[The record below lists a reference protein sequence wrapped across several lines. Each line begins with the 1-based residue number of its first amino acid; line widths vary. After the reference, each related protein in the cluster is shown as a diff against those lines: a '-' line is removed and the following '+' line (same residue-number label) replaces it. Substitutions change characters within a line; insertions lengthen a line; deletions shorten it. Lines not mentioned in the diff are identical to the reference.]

1 MRRDRAAMTGP
12 TKPVTPTQGA
22 NSPGLE
28 TCERCGAV
36 YAPPMENCPGCGTP
50 LPERAAPMGP
60 GTILD
65 GKYQIVKLLG
75 SGGMGDVF
83 KVRHIQLNTV
93 RTIKVLRSSLLTDDW
108 YRKRFLREA
117 RLATQV
123 HHSNVAIVHDFATL
137 PNGSYYMVSEFID
150 GLTVRQWLKRYGP
163 FPLGLAVDV
172 VSQVLTG
179 LAHCHRR
186 KLLHRDISPDN
197 IMIAVDP
204 EDRPV
209 AKIIDLGIA
218 KDVAGAAADATQTG
232 LFMGNPKYC
241 SPEQLG
247 QLKEGE
253 ELDPRTDLYSMG
265 MVLYEMVTGSG
276 PFQSNTP
283 HGFFI
288 KHLTEAPPSL
298 KKAKPDTIWPEG
310 FEPVLL
316 KALEKDRAR
325 RYSSASEFADALRPF
340 AIDLSRG
347 LEATF
352 GLKLDR
358 PEARDTEQTD
368 RISFREDGTPVR
380 VSESGAE
387 AQDRTQKHASQRE
400 LEQLVKKGAED
411 RDWASCEADGSED
424 AWRGFL
430 SRHPDSARREEVL
443 ALLSELQNFQ
453 EASRLDSR
461 AVWQTFLASW
471 PQSRYREEAL
481 RRLEQSKERES
492 SALEQARSAGSAQ
505 AYRAF
510 LKDYA
515 TSPLAPKAQALLE
528 EQLGYEAALQ
538 KDTERSWAEF
548 LDHWPSGAHAASAA
562 TRQEQVQRREGEALR
577 NAIRERTSAAL
588 RSFLD
593 KYPDSKSRLQA
604 QEHLREATDYE
615 AASADG
621 SEEAWR
627 GFLDSY
633 PESARREEAS
643 RMLSE
648 SRSFKE
654 AARVDSRE
662 VWETFLKNWTQSR
675 HRGEAQ
681 KRFEQAKRREA
692 EALEAASAKGSAAA
706 FRAFLEKYA
715 GSPLAGKA
723 SALLEEQLGFEAAQE
738 KDAQGSWEDF
748 LRRWPSGR
756 NAAAAGKRRDEARRR
771 EEEALQGA
779 IREGTSGALRKFLE
793 KYPEGA
799 GRPRAE
805 EQLREAVAFE
815 AAGIDGKAG
824 WERYLASYPKG
835 AHAEAARAKLHQLE
849 TDALLVQIQE
859 HERRQNPEQLERLI
873 QAHPASHPAGAAA
886 REALARVREAV
897 QRKKQ
902 EEEEKTWQSCEASGT
917 EQAWQKFIE
926 TYPDSS
932 RIKAARKKLSEAK
945 ARAAEKERAR
955 SAEPAPTQPVV
966 ADVPPAVRL
975 RMPDEKPLEK
985 TVLLT
990 TAAVAP
996 VPGGSEVDKTVQLS
1010 TLAQKPSA
1018 VPPSAAE
1025 PVAEKAVTMPASV
1038 EKVALEPTLVPL
1050 PAPLAPKRRGAYIAA
1065 AVTALLAVMAVVWL
1079 TRHKPEA
1086 GQTGEKDS
1094 GRNIATASKTDT
1106 AAPPTV
1112 VAPAQVGLLVIDAVP
1127 WGQIDRAQDVG
1138 GKNWSGGPEVYTPL
1152 ALAVPP
1158 GKYSVIVTNPGF
1170 PGKRLSLSAEV
1181 RPGERAMCVGRF
1193 APIDAKAYFETQ
1205 GWKP

>member
-1 MRRDRAAMTGP
+1 
-12 TKPVTPTQGA
+12 
-22 NSPGLE
+22 
-28 TCERCGAV
+28 
-36 YAPPMENCPGCGTP
+36 
-50 LPERAAPMGP
+50 MGP

-65 GKYQIVKLLG
+65 GKYQIVQLLG

-93 RTIKVLRSSLLTDDW
+93 RTIKVLRSSLLADDW

-197 IMIAVDP
+197 IMISVDP

-253 ELDPRTDLYSMG
+253 ELDLRTDLYSMG

-276 PFQSNTP
+276 PFQSTTP

-298 KKAKPDTIWPEG
+298 KKAKPDITWPEG
-310 FEPVLL
+310 FEAVLL

-325 RYSSASEFADALRPF
+325 RYGSASEFADALRPF

-358 PEARDTEQTD
+358 LDTQDTDRTD
-368 RISFREDGTPVR
+368 RIAFQEDGTPVR
-380 VSESGAE
+380 VSELGAQ
-387 AQDRTQKHASQRE
+387 AKDRTEKYVSQRE
-400 LEQLVKKGAED
+400 LEQLSKKGAED
-411 RDWASCEADGSED
+411 RDWASCEADGSDD

-430 SRHPDSARREEVL
+430 NRHPDSPRREEVL
-443 ALLSELQNFQ
+443 ALLSELQSFQ
-453 EASRLDSR
+453 EASRVDTR
-461 AVWQTFLASW
+461 PVWETFLASW
-471 PQSRYREEAL
+471 PLSRYRDEAL
-481 RRLEQSKERES
+481 RRVEQSKERET
-492 SALEQARSAGSAQ
+492 SALEQARSVGSAQ
-505 AYRAF
+505 AYRGF

-515 TSPLAPKAQALLE
+515 TSPLATKAQALLQ
-528 EQLGYEAALQ
+528 EQLGFEAALQ

-548 LDHWPSGAHAASAA
+548 LDHWPSGANAASAA
-562 TRQEQVQRREGEALR
+562 TRKEQAQRREEEAYR
-577 NAIRERTSAAL
+577 NAIQERTAAAL

-593 KYPDSKSRLQA
+593 KYPDAKDRLQA

-615 AASADG
+615 AADADG
-621 SEEAWR
+621 SEGAWQ
-627 GFLDSY
+627 GFLDRHR
-633 PESARREEAS
+633 ESARREEAG

-648 SRSFKE
+648 ARSFKE

-662 VWETFLKNWTQSR
+662 AWETFAKSWPESR
-675 HRGEAQ
+675 HRTEVQ
-681 KRFEQAKRREA
+681 KRLEQAKRREV
-692 EALEAASAKGSAAA
+692 EALERASSKGSAAA
-706 FRAFLEKYA
+706 LREFLEKYA

-723 SALLEEQLGFEAAQE
+723 SALLEEQLGFETAE
-738 KDAQGSWEDF
+738 KKDTEGAWEGF
-748 LRRWPSGR
+748 LRRWSSGR

-779 IREGTSGALRKFLE
+779 IREGTSGALRNFLE

-799 GRPRAE
+799 RRPRAQE
-805 EQLREAVAFE
+805 HLQEALAFE
-815 AAGIDGKAG
+815 AAGADGKAG
-824 WERYLASYPKG
+824 WERYLASHPNG
-835 AHAEAARAKLHQLE
+835 AHAEVARTKLRQLE
-849 TDALLVQIQE
+849 TEALLVQIQE
-859 HERRQNPEQLERLI
+859 HERKRNPGDLERLI

-886 REALARVREAV
+886 REALARLKEAAAAEK
-897 QRKKQ
+897 R
-902 EEEEKTWQSCEASGT
+902 EEEEKTWQSCETSGT
-917 EQAWQKFIE
+917 EEAWQQFIK
-926 TYPDSS
+926 TYPDST
-932 RIKAARKKLSEAK
+932 RIQAARKKLSEAK
-945 ARAAEKERAR
+945 ARAAEKKRAAIP
-955 SAEPAPTQPVV
+955 SEPEPTR
-966 ADVPPAVRL
+966 PAAAGDIEPTVRMRL
-975 RMPDEKPLEK
+975 PDEGALEK
-985 TVLLT
+985 TLPLATPAVPPVSKASDAEKT
-990 TAAVAP
+990 AQISAGFQKPAAAVAP
-996 VPGGSEVDKTVQLS
+996 R
-1010 TLAQKPSA
+1010 
-1018 VPPSAAE
+1018 AAE
-1025 PVAEKAVTMPASV
+1025 PAAEKAIPMPARI
-1038 EKVALEPTLVPL
+1038 EKPALEPTLVPL
-1050 PAPLAPKRRGAYIAA
+1050 ETPFAPKRRGAYVAA
-1065 AVTALLAVMAVVWL
+1065 AAFVFLAVAAVVWL
-1079 TRHKPEA
+1079 ARHKPEEGKTA
-1086 GQTGEKDS
+1086 TKDS
-1094 GRNIATASKTDT
+1094 GRNVASVSKTD
-1106 AAPPTV
+1106 AAASPTV
-1112 VAPAQVGLLVIDAVP
+1112 AAPAQMGLLVIDAVP
-1127 WGQIDRAQDVG
+1127 WGQVDRAQDAG
-1138 GKNWSGGPEVYTPL
+1138 GKNWSGGPDVYTPL
-1152 ALAVPP
+1152 AVAVPP
-1158 GKYSVIVTNPGF
+1158 GQYSVLITNPGF
-1170 PGKRLSLSAEV
+1170 PGKRLSLSAQV

-1193 APIDAKAYFETQ
+1193 EPIDAKAYFETQ